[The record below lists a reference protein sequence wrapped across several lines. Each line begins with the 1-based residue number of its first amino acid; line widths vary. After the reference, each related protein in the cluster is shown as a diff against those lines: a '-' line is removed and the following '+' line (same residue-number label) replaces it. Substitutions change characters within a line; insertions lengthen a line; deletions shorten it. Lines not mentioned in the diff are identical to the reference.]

1 MVVGDINSDVAKPVP
16 DFHTRRL
23 QLSCYL
29 YQLDQIITEP
39 TRVTR
44 TSATLIDLFFTNNPE
59 NISNSGVIHLGISD
73 HSIIFAV
80 KNITVPKFRNST
92 REVRDYKNFVE
103 IDFIE
108 DISQVPWNIVCQ
120 FDDPNVCWQAWK
132 SLFLEILDRHAPV
145 RCKRIRGNSRSV
157 PWISS
162 NVKKLMRNRDFHK
175 KQAIKHAS
183 SAHWN
188 NYKTELPPKANCSL
202 NKGISMRDVGTQ
214 TNISLVNCSD
224 KDGEFPAR

>member
-1 MVVGDINSDVAKPVP
+1 M
-16 DFHTRRL
+16 
-23 QLSCYL
+23 
-29 YQLDQIITEP
+29 
-39 TRVTR
+39 
-44 TSATLIDLFFTNNPE
+44 
-59 NISNSGVIHLGISD
+59 
-73 HSIIFAV
+73 
-80 KNITVPKFRNST
+80 
-92 REVRDYKNFVE
+92 
-103 IDFIE
+103 
-108 DISQVPWNIVCQ
+108 
-120 FDDPNVCWQAWK
+120 
-132 SLFLEILDRHAPV
+132 
-145 RCKRIRGNSRSV
+145 